1 MGETIQGDAI
11 RGGCYPRPLRNI
23 LDEGENH
30 RAMTKT
36 IQEQSFGGLLKAF
49 RKRHGWTQQQ
59 TASAIG
65 VHRNAIGRWE
75 RGDFLPESKA
85 LVLELARVLRL
96 ADQEMHQLLEAS
108 FLKPTPPWNVPY
120 QHNPFFTGRQQSLLL
135 LHQHLKTDRII
146 ALTQSYAIHGLG
158 GIGKTQLAVEYA
170 YTHTHEYSAIL
181 WVRAETQE
189 TISSSWLEI
198 AELLQLPERHES
210 EQQRV
215 IAAVW
220 DWLSHH
226 TGWLLIWDNL
236 EDVELLPRSLPAC
249 QQGTILITTRRQTLG
264 TLAQSFELPTMT
276 QEEGLLF
283 LLRRARLLE
292 IDADSQH
299 VQQFAQRQPT
309 DYAAAQQLV
318 LMMGGLPL
326 ALDQAGAY
334 LEETGCGLVRYVRLY
349 EQAHK
354 RLLERRGLRATEH
367 QHPESIAATLALAYQ
382 QVEQTNPLAAELLY
396 FCAFLHP
403 DAIPEELLTTRVA
416 ASGAEQQDVGSI
428 ADQRDQAIAVL
439 RTFSLVQQSLENQV
453 LSVHRL
459 VQVVLKERLEP
470 QLMSDWIE
478 HTVQALH
485 TVFPTG
491 KMDIEVESWPQCQR
505 YLAHV
510 EVCASL
516 LAQWNLSSAEAGR
529 LLQQAGVYLRERGQ
543 YEQAKSLMVQALQI
557 REQVLETEHLDV
569 ADTLN
574 ELAIIYWHQS
584 IYEQAEPLFLRALQ
598 IQEHHLGSEH
608 MTIAESLNNLA
619 MLYERQSKYKEAE
632 SLHLRAL
639 RIWEHHLGSE
649 HLNVGAGLNNLAM
662 LYEKLGRYKESESL
676 HLRALRILEQHLGP
690 EHLNVAAG
698 LNNLAKSYVGQEKFQ
713 EAEPF
718 YLRALQIL
726 DQHFKSEHPNVA
738 LVLNNL
744 AHLYMRQERYE
755 EAEPLYSR
763 ALPIWEQHLGPEH
776 PYVAIVLCNLAQL
789 YTHQQRYEEAEPLG
803 VRALAI
809 HEQRLKTQHPELA
822 TSLRTLGE
830 FYLAVKRYE
839 EAEPLLLR
847 ALAIYEQV
855 LGAEH
860 AHAASSLLALGT
872 LYTAQ
877 QRWEQASTALKR
889 ALSIQEL
896 LLGANHAQT
905 NKTRLLLLSLSEHQD
920 TVTAEQIQEA

>member
-1 MGETIQGDAI
+1 MTRPIQ
-11 RGGCYPRPLRNI
+11 
-23 LDEGENH
+23 
-30 RAMTKT
+30 
-36 IQEQSFGGLLKAF
+36 QQSFGGLLKAF

-75 RGDFLPESKA
+75 RNDFLPESKA
-85 LVLELARVLRL
+85 LVLELVRVFHL
-96 ADQEMHQLLEAS
+96 ADQEAHQLLEAS

-120 QHNPFFTGRQQSLLL
+120 QHNPFFTGRQQSLIL
-135 LHQHLKTDRII
+135 LHQHLTTDRII

-181 WVRAETQE
+181 WLRAETQE
-189 TISSSWLEI
+189 TINGSWLEI

-226 TGWLLIWDNL
+226 TGWLLISDNL
-236 EDVELLPRSLPAC
+236 EEMELFPRALLAS
-249 QQGTILITTRRQTLG
+249 QQGTILITTRRQILG

-292 IDADSQH
+292 IDANAQH

-309 DYAAAQQLV
+309 DHAAAQQLV

-334 LEETGCGLVRYVRLY
+334 LEETGCGLVQYVQLY

-354 RLLERRGLRATEH
+354 RLLERRGLRAAEH

-382 QVEQTNPLAAELLY
+382 RVEQTNPLAAELLY

-403 DAIPEELLTTRVA
+403 DAIPEELLAARAV
-416 ASGAEQQDVGSI
+416 ASGAERQDVGS
-428 ADQRDQAIAVL
+428 DQRDQAIAVL
-439 RTFSLVQQSLENQV
+439 RTFSLVQQSLEART

-470 QLMSDWIE
+470 QLMRDWIE
-478 HTVQALH
+478 HTVQALY
-485 TVFPTG
+485 TVFPAG
-491 KMDIEVESWPQCQR
+491 DMEVEVESWPQCQR

-510 EVCASL
+510 EACAAL
-516 LAQWNLSSAEAGR
+516 LAQWSLSSVEAGR
-529 LLQQAGVYLRERGQ
+529 LLHQAGVYLRERGQ
-543 YEQAKSLMVQALQI
+543 YEQAKLLLVQALQI
-557 REQVLETEHLDV
+557 REQALGTEHLEV

-574 ELAIIYWHQS
+574 ELALVYWLQS
-584 IYEQAEPLFLRALQ
+584 TYEQAEPLHVRALQ
-598 IQEHHLGSEH
+598 IREQHLGKEH
-608 MTIAESLNNLA
+608 ITVAKSLNNLA
-619 MLYERQSKYKEAE
+619 AVYQRQGK
-632 SLHLRAL
+632 
-639 RIWEHHLGSE
+639 
-649 HLNVGAGLNNLAM
+649 
-662 LYEKLGRYKESESL
+662 YKESESL
-676 HLRALRILEQHLGP
+676 HLRALRIWEQHLGP
-690 EHLNVAAG
+690 EHLDVGAS
-698 LNNLAKSYVGQEKFQ
+698 LNNLANLYMNQERYQ

-718 YLRALQIL
+718 YLRTLQIL
-726 DQHFKSEHPNVA
+726 ELHFRSGHPTLA
-738 LVLNNL
+738 IVLNNL
-744 AHLYMRQERYE
+744 AKLYMKQERYEEAESLFLRALPIWERHLGPEHPYMATTLHHLAQLYTNQRRYE
-755 EAEPLYSR
+755 EAEPLYVRVVAIRELRLGAQHLDLANSLR
-763 ALPIWEQHLGPEH
+763 ALGEL
-776 PYVAIVLCNLAQL
+776 YLAVER
-789 YTHQQRYEEAEPLG
+789 HEEAE
-803 VRALAI
+803 A
-809 HEQRLKTQHPELA
+809 
-822 TSLRTLGE
+822 
-830 FYLAVKRYE
+830 
-839 EAEPLLLR
+839 LLLR
-847 ALAIYEQV
+847 ALAIYEQS

-860 AHAASSLLALGT
+860 LQRADTLLALGA

-877 QRWEQASTALKR
+877 QRWEQTNAALRR

-896 LLGANHAQT
+896 QLGAEHAQT
-905 NKTRLLLLSLSEHQD
+905 SKTRQLLLACLNPSTRVEISAIKEEK
-920 TVTAEQIQEA
+920 V